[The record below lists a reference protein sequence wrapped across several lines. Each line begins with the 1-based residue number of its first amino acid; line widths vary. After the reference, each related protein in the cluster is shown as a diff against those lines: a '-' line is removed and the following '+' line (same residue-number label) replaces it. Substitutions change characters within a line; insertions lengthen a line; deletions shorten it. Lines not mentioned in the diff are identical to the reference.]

1 MPKQWVII
9 NGKKRIY
16 KRRVFSYYAASKDG
30 EIVNVK
36 TEKIL
41 KPRLT
46 KTRYHRIIIY
56 DKNLDKQRD
65 YYIHRFVNECFY
77 GLIPEGYEIDHI
89 QPDKSNNQIKNLQ
102 LLTHKE
108 NVQK

>member
-89 QPDKSNNQIKNLQ
+89 QPNKSNNQIKNLQ

-108 NVQK
+108 K

>member
-1 MPKQWVII
+1 M
-9 NGKKRIY
+9 
-16 KRRVFSYYAASKDG
+16 SYVAIWLQAHRPS
-30 EIVNVK
+30 
-36 TEKIL
+36 

-46 KTRYHRIIIY
+46 KTGYHRIIIY
-56 DKNLDKQRD
+56 DKNLDKPRD

-108 NVQK
+108 NVQ